1 MYFLHVRNRRGDSY
15 LEIVCHNSGGVW
27 KDFVNCTQLTVR
39 YASLT
44 QGVPA
49 FYANLD
55 SVLVRTE
62 KYPDLFGTLKKK
74 MVEMVGAQCEHAV
87 PVVTGM

>member
-1 MYFLHVRNRRGDSY
+1 MLHKRVV
-15 LEIVCHNSGGVW
+15 EQHHCHTQVCACDNSLIY
-27 KDFVNCTQLTVR
+27 TPLTVCFP
-39 YASLT
+39 SLA

-62 KYPDLFGTLKKK
+62 KYPDLFGTLKQK